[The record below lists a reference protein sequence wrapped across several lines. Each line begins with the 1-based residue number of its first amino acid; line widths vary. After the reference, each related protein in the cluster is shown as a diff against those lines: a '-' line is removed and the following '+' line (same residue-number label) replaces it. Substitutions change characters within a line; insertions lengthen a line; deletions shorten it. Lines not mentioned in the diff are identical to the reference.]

1 MSRYPNWTEADTE
14 ALREG
19 WGQLKGGIPA
29 LARKLGR
36 SVNALKIRAQRL
48 GLGPWLDAGEW
59 ISVNQLIGIVT
70 GVPNSGYSY
79 TLYRWRRMGLPVSER
94 RTLGSKWRM
103 VRIEAFWPWAEAHR
117 RELDFSRFEEG
128 ALGIEP
134 GWAREKRKVDQAN
147 RALVYPHNT
156 PWSPRE
162 DALLKFL
169 CERGTDW
176 AELDSR
182 FRRTGGAI
190 RRRIYDLGLPR
201 PADMGRRGLGMERPW
216 RPEELEALRR
226 MTDAGHSIDAIAR
239 KLGRTSQSVRGKR
252 EAIGGDGGDKAL

>member
-1 MSRYPNWTEADTE
+1 MSRYPNWTEAETE

-70 GVPNSGYSY
+70 GVNSGYSY
-79 TLYRWRRMGLPVSER
+79 TLMRWRRMGLPVSER
-94 RTLGSKWRM
+94 RTVSSKWRM

-128 ALGIEP
+128 ALGVEP
-134 GWAREKRKVDQAN
+134 SWAREKRKVDQAN

-156 PWSPRE
+156 PWSPQE
-162 DALLKFL
+162 DALLRHL

-216 RPEELEALRR
+216 RPEELETLRR

>member
-1 MSRYPNWTEADTE
+1 MSRYPNWTPADEE

-29 LARKLGR
+29 LARRLGR
-36 SVNALKIRAQRL
+36 SVNALKVRAQRL
-48 GLGPWLDAGEW
+48 DLGPWLDAGEW
-59 ISVNQLIGIVT
+59 VSVNQLIGIVT
-70 GVPNSGYSY
+70 GVSSGYSY

-94 RTLGSKWRM
+94 RTVDSKWRM

-134 GWAREKRKVDQAN
+134 DWAREKRKVDQRN
-147 RALVYPHNT
+147 RTLTLPHNT

-176 AELDSR
+176 AELDGR
-182 FRRTGGAI
+182 FRRTSGAV
-190 RRRIYDLGLPR
+190 RRRIHDLGLPR
-201 PADMGRRGLGMERPW
+201 PADMGRRGLGREKPW
-216 RPEELEALRR
+216 TAEELETLRR
-226 MTDAGHSIDAIAR
+226 MTNEGYSIDWIAR
-239 KLGRTSQSVRGKR
+239 QLGRTSQSVRGKR
-252 EAIGGDGGDKAL
+252 EALAGERRR